1 MSLSLKY
8 QFYGEWQVKNRDDI
22 YLQRLIM
29 VNNKRLRAFYSG
41 GTEL

>member
-22 YLQRLIM
+22 YLQGFITGNDM
-29 VNNKRLRAFYSG
+29 RLRAFYSG